1 VCTVDFN
8 ELGLDLTWHTKRAG
22 TCGTAAGVGLRH
34 GKNST
39 LPWRRTKSRI
49 TYYINMSSIS
59 IEKPRSSSRGG
70 RSSNSSSSYRCLWW
84 CPIYRGWLSCLIV
97 LYHIRQP
104 KTFSTNHPSYSV
116 YSEYKLYLMKQVFWF
131 DKRKTWTDVDTTSYI
146 PNIRGDEQYP
156 LANFAGHE
164 KRPVTVQY
172 E

>member
-1 VCTVDFN
+1 MCTVDFN

-59 IEKPRSSSRGG
+59 IERPRSSSRGG

-84 CPIYRGWLSCLIV
+84 CPIYRGWLSCLIRRSLIPYTPTEDLLDEPSVILSV
-97 LYHIRQP
+97 LRVQNYILWSKSFGLTKGKRGLTSTRRH
-104 KTFSTNHPSYSV
+104 TFRTYVAMSSIH
-116 YSEYKLYLMKQVFWF
+116 
-131 DKRKTWTDVDTTSYI
+131 
-146 PNIRGDEQYP
+146 
-156 LANFAGHE
+156 
-164 KRPVTVQY
+164 
-172 E
+172 